1 MANTK
6 NQRKKILDIFSD
18 RTNKLASIISAM
30 LVIIGVLTG
39 AISWISNHFTS
50 AISTQIEEFRQ
61 EVKASDQRQDQ
72 AITRLELI
80 NLIHNDPTNIA
91 GIEKLARYYFSNLNG
106 NQYMSGIYSRW
117 CQEYGGDPS
126 IAIGGK

>member
-6 NQRKKILDIFSD
+6 NQKKKILDIFSD

-50 AISTQIEEFRQ
+50 AISAQIEEFRQ

-91 GIEKLARYYFSNLNG
+91 GIEKLARYYFSDLNG

>member
-1 MANTK
+1 MTNTK
-6 NQRKKILDIFSD
+6 NQKKKILDIFSD

-50 AISTQIEEFRQ
+50 AISIQIEEFRQ

-91 GIEKLARYYFSNLNG
+91 GIEKLARYYFSDLNG

>member
-6 NQRKKILDIFSD
+6 NQKKKILDIFSD

-50 AISTQIEEFRQ
+50 AISIQIEEFRQ

-91 GIEKLARYYFSNLNG
+91 GIEKLARYYFSDLNG

>member
-6 NQRKKILDIFSD
+6 NQKKKILDIFSD
-18 RTNKLASIISAM
+18 RTNKIASIISAM

-50 AISTQIEEFRQ
+50 AISIQIEEFRQ

-91 GIEKLARYYFSNLNG
+91 GIEKLARYYFSDLNG

>member
-6 NQRKKILDIFSD
+6 NQKKKILDIFSD
-18 RTNKLASIISAM
+18 KTNKLASIISAM
-30 LVIIGVLTG
+30 LVIIGALTG
-39 AISWISNHFTS
+39 AISWISSHFTN
-50 AISTQIEEFRQ
+50 AISAQIEEFRQ

-72 AITRLELI
+72 AITRLELM
-80 NLIHNDPTNIA
+80 NLIQNDPTNIA

>member
-91 GIEKLARYYFSNLNG
+91 GIEKLARYYFSDLNG

>member
-6 NQRKKILDIFSD
+6 NQKKKILDIFSD

-61 EVKASDQRQDQ
+61 EVKASDHRQDQ

-91 GIEKLARYYFSNLNG
+91 GIEKLARYYFSDLNG

>member
-6 NQRKKILDIFSD
+6 NQKKKILDIFSD
-18 RTNKLASIISAM
+18 KTNKLASIISAT
-30 LVIIGVLTG
+30 LVIIGALTG
-39 AISWISNHFTS
+39 AISWMSNHFTS

-72 AITRLELI
+72 AITRLELM
-80 NLIHNDPTNIA
+80 NLIQNDPTNIA
-91 GIEKLARYYFSNLNG
+91 GIEKLARYYFSDLNG
-106 NQYMSGIYSRW
+106 NQYMSGVYSGW

-126 IAIGGK
+126 IAVGGK

>member
-6 NQRKKILDIFSD
+6 NQKKKILDIFSD

-50 AISTQIEEFRQ
+50 AISAQIEEFRQ

-72 AITRLELI
+72 AITRLELM
-80 NLIHNDPTNIA
+80 NLIQNDPTNIA
-91 GIEKLARYYFSNLNG
+91 GIEKLARYYFSDLNG